1 MADYDWRQPDEKG
14 ILDSYFGSF
23 LVLLFGALLIGY
35 GELISYKEEVHL
47 HQYGLMTRLDSVDPG
62 PVTFRSHTFYYTFE
76 TSTGQTIYDK
86 NKFSFY
92 SEEKN
97 LCLTKGN
104 CVVVYSRL
112 DPEKHRVIRNNE
124 LNFEMPDTIPHLPIT
139 EAYFKYL

>member
-62 PVTFRSHTFYYTFE
+62 PVTFRSHTF
-76 TSTGQTIYDK
+76 
-86 NKFSFY
+86 
-92 SEEKN
+92 
-97 LCLTKGN
+97 
-104 CVVVYSRL
+104 
-112 DPEKHRVIRNNE
+112 
-124 LNFEMPDTIPHLPIT
+124 FEMPDTIPHLPIT